1 MLFNILRSNRHAVL
15 YGPQKMVKNAV
26 TLIQLSVA
34 NKHNLCSK
42 FNGNAQLLLFTR
54 SLRFDYELSV
64 NRQYKQDSNNWIYN
78 AT

>member
-1 MLFNILRSNRHAVL
+1 MLIDPLRVNRHAVL
-15 YGPQKMVKNAV
+15 YGPQKMVKNAI

-54 SLRFDYELSV
+54 SLQFSYELSV
-64 NRQYKQDSNNWIYN
+64 NRQYKEDSNNWI
-78 AT
+78 